1 MVTIAGLEFTEL
13 TTIIMTVLA
22 LVIAPAV
29 TAILAGLMIWRR
41 QVGGA
46 SVRRELIH
54 DSTRNRV
61 AWRLVVTALRRPV
74 PACTISFGG
83 ETLNWEG
90 SQETRIDIG
99 PGGAA
104 QAIVVARDYDAGT
117 KVHVKS
123 GMLTIFRKRFESL
136 PELSLNSQMGTK
148 KD

>member
-1 MVTIAGLEFTEL
+1 MVTIAGLEFAEL
-13 TTIIMTVLA
+13 TTIMMTILA

-29 TAILAGLMIWRR
+29 IAILAGLMVWRR

-61 AWRLVVTALRRPV
+61 AWRLVVTALRKPV

-99 PGGAA
+99 SGGAA
-104 QAIVVARDYDAGT
+104 QAVVVDRNYDAST

-123 GMLTIFRKRFESL
+123 GMLTIFHKRFESL
-136 PELSLNSQMGTK
+136 PELALNSQTGTK